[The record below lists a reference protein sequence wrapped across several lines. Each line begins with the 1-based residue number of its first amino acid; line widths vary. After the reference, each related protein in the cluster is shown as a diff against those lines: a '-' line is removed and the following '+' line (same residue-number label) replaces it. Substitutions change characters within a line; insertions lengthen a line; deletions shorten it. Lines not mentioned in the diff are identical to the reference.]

1 MKIFSFVRDFA
12 NLQTTIWSYPI
23 GRRIAA
29 YALVWMGAILF
40 LSSLALC
47 VWSLWVVITG
57 DVISNIFD
65 NPPAEEWD
73 IR

>member
-1 MKIFSFVRDFA
+1 MVQEFVALNRR
-12 NLQTTIWSYPI
+12 IWTFPI

-29 YALVWMGAILF
+29 YALVWAGAILF
-40 LSSLALC
+40 LASLAVCLLA
-47 VWSLWVVITG
+47 VWVLLTTDAIP
-57 DVISNIFD
+57 NILD